1 MDEIVSIPPTSCES
15 SRLSIPSD
23 PRYAEAAARY
33 AAEVAAIIGFDE
45 PVQERIFR
53 ALQLFLSA
61 LMQYSFEPGE
71 RADLEISFE
80 RIPAGLKIMVRDQG
94 LPFGGMGPVPA
105 EEGGAK
111 NAAPGL
117 RDCFDEILFNNL
129 GPAGK
134 EVVFVKH
141 LGDRPLADYE
151 AACRY
156 EPSDAPEP
164 AQPLPQA
171 ASRCT
176 VRPMEPAD
184 APEISKI
191 VYKTYGYSYSH
202 DYIYY
207 PEKILA
213 LNASG
218 EVHSALAVTEQDE
231 IVGHCALSLWGDNPQ
246 IAELGQGVVVP
257 SHRSQGCFA
266 KLTEYLIDTARAR
279 GLKGVFSEA
288 VTVHPFSQKAALQH
302 GLRDCALFLCLLSPA
317 VRFKGLGNE
326 PSGRGSMLVQFN
338 YLDTPPVRTVYA
350 PPRHVDMLRA
360 IYANLNPSAVP
371 RMPAP
376 PETPAD
382 DGEPAYKINLVRSL
396 NFARI
401 RIDGYGA
408 SIVDDIRVVLRELCL
423 QRWDVIHLVLNL
435 SDPQTAVFCGRF
447 EALGFFFAGV
457 LPLGHPA
464 GDALVLQYPNSV
476 CARYDRIQTASRFA
490 SELLAYVRS
499 CDPDPA
505 AIKATP
511 A

>member
-1 MDEIVSIPPTSCES
+1 MSNPPPSCES

-23 PRYAEAAARY
+23 PRYADAAARY

-45 PVQERIFR
+45 TVRERIFR
-53 ALQLFLSA
+53 ALQTFLTA

-71 RADLEISFE
+71 RSALELYCE
-80 RIPAGLKIMVRDQG
+80 RIPAGMKIGVRDQG
-94 LPFGGMGPVPA
+94 LPFSGPGPVPA
-105 EEGGAK
+105 DEGVLK

-117 RDCFDEILFNNL
+117 RDCFDEIHFNNL

-134 EVVFVKH
+134 EFVFVKH
-141 LGDRPLADYE
+141 LGERALADDE
-151 AACRY
+151 AVCRF
-156 EPSDAPEP
+156 EPLDAAEP

-171 ASRCT
+171 ESRCT
-176 VRPMEPAD
+176 VRPMALAD
-184 APEISKI
+184 APEISKL
-191 VYKTYGYSYSH
+191 VYRTYGYSYSH

-213 LNASG
+213 LNAG
-218 EVHSALAVTEQDE
+218 GQVQSALAVTERNE
-231 IVGHCALSLWGDNPQ
+231 IVGHCALSLWSDNPQ

-266 KLTEYLIDTARAR
+266 KLTEYLIDAGRRR

-317 VRFKGLGNE
+317 VQFKGFGSG
-326 PSGRGSMLVQFN
+326 PSGRGSMLLQFK

-350 PPRHVDMLRA
+350 PARHADMLRA
-360 IYANLNPSAVP
+360 IYAHLAPASMP

-376 PETPAD
+376 TATPAEE
-382 DGEPAYKINLVRSL
+382 GQPAYKVNLVRSL

-401 RIDGYGA
+401 RVDGYGA
-408 SIVDDIRVVLRELCL
+408 GIVDEIRIVLRELCR

-435 SDPQTAVFCGRF
+435 SDPQTALFCGRF
-447 EALGFFFAGV
+447 EALGFFFAGL

-464 GDALVLQYPNSV
+464 GDALILQYPNSV
-476 CARYDRIQTASRFA
+476 CARYERIQTAGRFA
-490 SELLAYVRS
+490 SELAAYVRS

-505 AIKATP
+505 TTHS
-511 A
+511 